1 MLTWAEIRRSRG
13 RFASII
19 AALALISF
27 LVLMLS
33 GLADGLYYGAT
44 GAVRAGNADAYAFN
58 SQTPGSLTRSQLPDS
73 DVALLRSTPGVK
85 AASGLGLLLTSG
97 GTPSGL
103 TDMAIFGV
111 GSGEVG
117 MPANLL
123 EGRLPRAEALNEAAA
138 DEKLLS
144 SGVRIGS
151 SIAVGAVAVIIVGV
165 TRDSS
170 YQLQPSVW
178 TSLATLERMRAA
190 VRPETRGVT
199 GQVNAV
205 ALQLEPGTSISGL
218 DAALPGVDVIS
229 AIDTGLAIPGV
240 AQQRASLSAI
250 IYASLIV
257 AVLVVALFFALIVL
271 EKRELFAA
279 LKAIGAS
286 TWRLARSVVM
296 QAVIA
301 SIVGLVIG
309 ALAARVL
316 GAVIP
321 ARVPVLFRTDTL
333 IDVGVFVITAGVV
346 GALLSLRRI
355 ARIDP
360 ATALGGAT

>member
-1 MLTWAEIRRSRG
+1 MLTWAEIKRSRS

-44 GAVRAGNADAYAFN
+44 GAVRSSNAGAYAFN
-58 SQTPGSLTRSQLPDS
+58 AQAPGSLTRSQLPDS
-73 DVALLRSTPGVK
+73 DVANLRSVPGVE

-97 GTPSGL
+97 NTPTGL
-103 TDMAIFGV
+103 VDMAIFGV
-111 GSGEVG
+111 GPGDVG
-117 MPANLL
+117 MPADLL
-123 EGRLPRAEALNEAAA
+123 EGRLPRAGVVAEAAA

-144 SGVRIGS
+144 NGVQLGS
-151 SIAVGAVAVIIVGV
+151 SITVGDVAVSIVGF

-190 VRPETRGVT
+190 VRPETRGMT

-205 ALQLEPGTSISGL
+205 ALQLEPGTPITGL
-218 DAALPGVDVIS
+218 DALPPGVEVIS
-229 AIDTGLAIPGV
+229 AVDAGLAIPGV

-257 AVLVVALFFALIVL
+257 AVLVVALFFALVVL

-279 LKAIGAS
+279 LKAMGAS

-301 SIVGLVIG
+301 SIVGLLIG

-321 ARVPVLFRTDTL
+321 AQVPVLFRTDTL
-333 IDVGVFVITAGVV
+333 VDVGVFVITASVV